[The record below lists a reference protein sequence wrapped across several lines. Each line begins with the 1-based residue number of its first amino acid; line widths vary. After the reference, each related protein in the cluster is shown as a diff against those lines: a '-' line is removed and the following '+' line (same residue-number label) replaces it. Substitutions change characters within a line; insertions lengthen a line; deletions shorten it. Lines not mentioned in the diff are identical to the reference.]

1 MLISCAVLLLGYL
14 KWAHAD
20 NTETFC
26 DDTDKG
32 FICSPEISHYWG
44 QYSPYYSTPS
54 EISADVPSQCTVT
67 FAQVLSRH
75 GARDPT
81 SSKTKTYNE
90 TIQKIQQNAESYI
103 GSNIT
108 FLEDLEYTLGADE
121 LTPFGQRQLYN
132 SGYKFYQR
140 YQALARSKKLFVRAS
155 DESRVVESGYNFTR
169 GFHDAMLAD
178 VFSHPSQSVTNR
190 TNDYPYPI
198 LTISEDADSNN
209 TLSHALCTAFE
220 NESDDAITDRG
231 QGPWTDIFLPPIADR
246 INSQLPGANL
256 SLKETS
262 YIMDLCPFFTVA
274 SQPTTSSPNGG
285 LSEFCSLF
293 TVDEWRSYDYYQS
306 LGKYYHYGAGDDLGP
321 TQGVGYVNELIARL
335 THARYVEDHTSVNH
349 TLDDNQ
355 STFPTTDRNEDVLF
369 ADFSHDNDMTAI
381 FFALGLYDRTADLNN
396 TQIQEPTDPSVAGYS
411 AAWTASFASRL
422 YVEKLVCG
430 SDASGTSD
438 TADASDE
445 YVRFIVNDRVI
456 PLACADDDGKCLLSA
471 FLETLDFA
479 KSGGKWEQCFE

>member
-1 MLISCAVLLLGYL
+1 M
-14 KWAHAD
+14 
-20 NTETFC
+20 
-26 DDTDKG
+26 
-32 FICSPEISHYWG
+32 
-44 QYSPYYSTPS
+44 
-54 EISADVPSQCTVT
+54 T

-90 TIQKIQQNAESYI
+90 TIQKIQESATSYI

-121 LTPFGQRQLYN
+121 LTKFGQRELYN

-140 YQALARSKKLFVRAS
+140 YKNLARTKKMFVRAS

-169 GFHDAMLAD
+169 GFHDAMLSD
-178 VFSHPSQSVTNR
+178 VFSHRGQSVTNR

-198 LTISEDADSNN
+198 LTISEDADANN
-209 TLSHALCTAFE
+209 TLSHALCTSFE
-220 NESDDAITDRG
+220 NESDDAIDARG
-231 QGPWTDIFLPPIADR
+231 QGPWTDIFLPPIAAR

-262 YIMDLCPFFTVA
+262 YLMDLCPFFTVA
-274 SQPTTSSPNGG
+274 SQPTTASPNGG
-285 LSEFCSLF
+285 LSKFCNLF
-293 TVDEWRSYDYYQS
+293 TIDEWRSYDYYQS

-321 TQGVGYVNELIARL
+321 TQGVGYTNELIARL
-335 THARYVEDHTSVNH
+335 THASYVKDNTSVNH

-355 STFPTTDRNEDVLF
+355 STFPTVDRNEDVLF

-381 FFALGLYDRTADLNN
+381 FFALGLYDGTADLNN
-396 TQIQEPTDPSVAGYS
+396 THIQKPTDPGVAGYS
-411 AAWTASFASRL
+411 AAWTASFGARM

-430 SDASGTSD
+430 GGEVSGD
-438 TADASDE
+438 TASADEE

-456 PLACADDDGKCLLSA
+456 PLACADKDGKCLLSDY
-471 FLETLDFA
+471 LNTLDFA
-479 KSGGKWEQCFE
+479 KSGGKWAQCFE